1 MPRGGEDVG
10 KSAFPYMTGGSIC
23 VLWKE
28 IGQDLGEGE
37 IVPTWGSG
45 NSSSK
50 PIPQLEM
57 HRDTFGTVCN
67 RIKIWKQGKCLSIR
81 YITIY
86 SHNGIWD
93 SH

>member
-10 KSAFPYMTGGSIC
+10 KSAFPYMTGGSTC

-50 PIPQLEM
+50 QY
-57 HRDTFGTVCN
+57 TFGTVCN

-86 SHNGIWD
+86 SHNRIWH